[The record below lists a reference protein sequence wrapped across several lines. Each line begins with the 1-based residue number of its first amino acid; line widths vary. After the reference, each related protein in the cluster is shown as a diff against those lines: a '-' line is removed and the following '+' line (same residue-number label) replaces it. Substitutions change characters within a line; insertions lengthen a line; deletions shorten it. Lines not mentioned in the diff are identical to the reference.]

1 MMEMKPKTFSFKQI
15 TGEVKVRT
23 LEYKQKLLE
32 FFGKFNIHSLLAIAG
47 IVGPLMLTVGDLVAA
62 LSDPQY
68 SLVKNSI
75 SSLALTG
82 IGWLQ
87 TIGFLALGL
96 LVEIFTT
103 GFMFNVKRHKWF
115 LLGIAIF
122 VFFGFSMLLIGAFH
136 TDPVGIART
145 TEGRIHGYIATA
157 SFTLFPVAMLCFLP
171 SLKRDS
177 KWKDLYPYT
186 RITFFLG
193 IALLVLTRIFQEKSG
208 WFGLAERLLVA
219 NMILWVEVSA
229 VRLFFLSLKRPQA
242 PKTVSTPTIGEPA
255 EVEADSQIEF

>member
-1 MMEMKPKTFSFKQI
+1 METKIKIFSFRQI
-15 TGEVKVRT
+15 PGELKKKTVEIKREV
-23 LEYKQKLLE
+23 LE
-32 FFGKFNIHSLLAIAG
+32 FFGKLNIHSLLAVAG

-62 LSDPQY
+62 LSDPKY

-103 GFMFNVKRHKWF
+103 GFMFSVKPKKWF
-115 LLGIAIF
+115 YLGVAIF

-157 SFTLFPVAMLCFLP
+157 SFTLFPVAVLCFMP

-177 KWKDLYPYT
+177 RWKDLYAYT
-186 RITFFLG
+186 RVTFFLG
-193 IALLVLTRIFQEKSG
+193 LALLVINRIFQETSG

-219 NMILWVEVSA
+219 NMILWVEVFA
-229 VRLFFLSLKRPQA
+229 VRLFVLSLKRPQ
-242 PKTVSTPTIGEPA
+242 PA
-255 EVEADSQIEF
+255 KPVAGLSVGDIAELEANNQS

>member
-1 MMEMKPKTFSFKQI
+1 MEMKVQTSGFRNSLGELKSKT
-15 TGEVKVRT
+15 V
-23 LEYKQKLLE
+23 EYRRKTQAFFTKL
-32 FFGKFNIHSLLAIAG
+32 NIHSLLAIAG
-47 IVGPLMLTVGDLVAA
+47 IIGPLMLTVGDLVAA
-62 LSDPQY
+62 TADPEY

-103 GFMFNVKRHKWF
+103 GFMFNVKPRKWF
-115 LLGIAIF
+115 YLGVAIF

-136 TDPVGIART
+136 TDPVGIAKT
-145 TEGRIHGYIATA
+145 TEGRIHGYIATT
-157 SFTLFPVAMLCFLP
+157 SFTLFPVAVLCFLP

-177 KWKDLYPYT
+177 RWKELYSYS
-186 RITFFLG
+186 RFTFFLG
-193 IALLVLTRIFQEKSG
+193 IGLLIVNRIFQETSG

-219 NMILWVEVSA
+219 NMILWVEVFA
-229 VRLFFLSLKRPQA
+229 VRLFVLSLQR
-242 PKTVSTPTIGEPA
+242 GEVKKQ
-255 EVEADSQIEF
+255 EIHEDF